1 LTKNPGESFNI
12 LTDREVY
19 APDDDSFLLGDCM
32 KVNEGSHVLD
42 MGTGTGILAIKAV
55 LLGASRVLAIDINP
69 YASRCALKNIASNG
83 LRCQVSV
90 LTGNL
95 FSQLREN
102 AMFDVILFNPPYLQ
116 TNATE
121 YAKGWLEKSWAGGG
135 NGRTLINQFVDYLPA
150 HLKREG
156 IAFILH
162 PSGGIKATIRRLRMI
177 EMDASIVA
185 KKKLFFEELL
195 VISARHNRST
205 NSPRRPIRDQYAQR

>member
-1 LTKNPGESFNI
+1 M
-12 LTDREVY
+12 RVR
-19 APDDDSFLLGDCM
+19 
-32 KVNEGSHVLD
+32 EGSHVLD

-69 YASRCALKNIASNG
+69 YASRCALKNITSNG

-95 FSQLREN
+95 FSPLREN

-121 YAKGWLEKSWAGGG
+121 YGKGWLEKSWAGGR
-135 NGRTLINQFVDYLPA
+135 NGRTIINKFVDCLPA

-156 IAFILH
+156 IVFILH
-162 PSGGIKATIRRLRMI
+162 PSRGIKATIRRLRNV
-177 EMDASIVA
+177 EMDVSIVT
-185 KKKLFFEELL
+185 KKKLFFEELVVL
-195 VISARHNRST
+195 SARHNTPT
-205 NSPRRPIRDQYAQR
+205 NS

>member
-1 LTKNPGESFNI
+1 MTGNPGESFNI

-19 APDDDSFLLGDCM
+19 SPNDDSFLLGDCM
-32 KVNEGSHVLD
+32 RVDEGSHVLD

-95 FSQLREN
+95 FSPLREN

-121 YAKGWLEKSWAGGG
+121 YEKGWLEKSWAGGR
-135 NGRTLINQFVDYLPA
+135 NGRTLINKFVDYLPA
-150 HLKREG
+150 HLRREG
-156 IAFILH
+156 IVFILH
-162 PSGGIKATIRRLRMI
+162 PSRGIKATIRRLRKI
-177 EMDASIVA
+177 EMDVSIVA
-185 KKKLFFEELL
+185 KKKLFFEELVVL
-195 VISARHNRST
+195 SARHNTPT
-205 NSPRRPIRDQYAQR
+205 NSLGRPIRD